1 MLFMAS
7 YPIPFRSL
15 SAVAAGFL
23 ALGLSSARAETPAAA
38 AKFHREIEPLL
49 QNYCYEC
56 HGDGAKKGKVSFDT
70 FGSDKDIFANPTLW
84 LTALKNVRA
93 GLMPPPEDS
102 DAASRPTADEIKKLE
117 TWIKFDAF
125 GIDPANPDPG
135 RVTVRRLN
143 RAEYRNSIRDLMGVD
158 FASDIEFPPDDTGHG
173 FDNLGEV
180 LTVSPLLLEKYLQA
194 AEEIVDK
201 AVPRVSR
208 VPIKRVIAAR
218 DFRREERAAPVDG
231 VEKEKVPEPA
241 ADAPQ
246 LSNAERETARRDLNV
261 RRGGK
266 SSHTFTI
273 TQAGTYKLSFE
284 ASVRSTFDFDTGRA
298 NAIVYVDGVEKQR
311 TEVVWGSKN
320 IRFESE
326 QTWTEG
332 AHQLTFEVE
341 PLTPTAPNPVDP
353 PPFQFQRPPEVALPA
368 VAAVAVAAP
377 GATPVVTA
385 TPAVTATP
393 NAVVAV
399 ADPATPGNPAAPAAA
414 GRRGAAGGRGINGN
428 APRPVSRSVDLRI
441 TSAELIGPMDEKL
454 WVPPENYR
462 RFFAGDPP
470 SDPKARDAF
479 AEKVLRDFTTKAFR
493 RPVDDAKVTQLV
505 SVARSVYS
513 QPNKKFEDGIA
524 RAIMGV
530 LASPRFL
537 FRIEEPAASEAKL
550 PFASVDEY
558 ALASRLSY
566 FLWSSMPDEE
576 LFRLAAQGELR
587 KQLPQQFARMLKDS
601 KSQAFVKNFPG
612 QWLQARDIESVPI
625 NAKAVLGLGDV
636 RGNRASPIDLN
647 AALRRMMRSETE
659 MYFEY
664 VLRENRSVLEF
675 IESDYA
681 FLNGRLATHYG
692 VPGVTGEEIKK
703 VTLPPDSPRGGML
716 TQGTVLAVTSNPTRT
731 SPVKRGLFVLENF
744 LGTPPPPPPPDIPA
758 LEESQKATDGR
769 ELTLREALASHRSNA
784 LCASCHARMD
794 PLGFAL
800 ENFNAMGNWRELD
813 AKQPIDPA
821 GKLATGE
828 PFANI
833 RELKHVLTHER
844 HSDYYRCLTE
854 KMLIYAL
861 GRSLDYYDVQ
871 TVDEIVARLEQDGGH
886 FSTLLEGVINSVPF
900 QKQRNLRASPGS
912 TADASAAPASTVAQ
926 VSIHST
932 DLN

>member
-1 MLFMAS
+1 MAS
-7 YPIPFRSL
+7 YPIPFRSF
-15 SAVAAGFL
+15 SAVAIGLFAAGL
-23 ALGLSSARAETPAAA
+23 NSAGAETPAAA
-38 AKFHREIEPLL
+38 PQFHREIEPLL
-49 QNYCYEC
+49 QKYCYEC

-70 FGSDKDIFANPTLW
+70 FASDKDIFANPTLW

-93 GLMPPPEDS
+93 GLMPPPEDT
-102 DAASRPTADEIKKLE
+102 DASSRPTAEEIKKLE
-117 TWIKFDAF
+117 TWIKFEAF

-143 RAEYRNSIRDLMGVD
+143 RSEYRNTIRDLMGVD

-208 VPIKRVIAAR
+208 TPIKRVIAAR
-218 DFRREERAAPVDG
+218 DFRREDRAPPEGAP
-231 VEKEKVPEPA
+231 KAPEPA
-241 ADAPQ
+241 ADAT
-246 LSNAERETARRDLNV
+246 NAERENARRNLNV

-266 SSHTFTI
+266 ASHTFNI

-284 ASVRSTFDFDTGRA
+284 ANVNSTFDFDTGRA
-298 NAIVYVDGVEKQR
+298 NAIVYVDGIEKQR
-311 TEVVWGSKN
+311 TEVVWGSKS
-320 IRFESE
+320 IKFESE
-326 QTWTEG
+326 QTWAPGE
-332 AHQLTFEVE
+332 HQLTFEVE
-341 PLTPTAPNPVDP
+341 PLTPSGPNPADP
-353 PPFQFQRPPEVALPA
+353 PPFQRPSEDPVQLPRPGA
-368 VAAVAVAAP
+368 VAA
-377 GATPVVTA
+377 GAA
-385 TPAVTATP
+385 TPA
-393 NAVVAV
+393 
-399 ADPATPGNPAAPAAA
+399 PAARDGAAAAPAEGAPANSVVAAA
-414 GRRGAAGGRGINGN
+414 GAGAGANGRAGRGNNPQGR
-428 APRPVSRSVDLRI
+428 RPVNRSVDLRI
-441 TSAELIGPMDEKL
+441 TSAELIGPMDEKQ
-454 WVPPENYR
+454 WVPPDNYR
-462 RFFAGDPP
+462 RFFAEDVPADPRT
-470 SDPKARDAF
+470 RDAF
-479 AEKVLRDFTTKAFR
+479 AGKVLRDFTTKAFR
-493 RPVDDAKVTQLV
+493 RPVEDAKVKQLV
-505 SVARSVYS
+505 AVASNVYT
-513 QPNKKFEDGIA
+513 QPGKKFEDGIA

-537 FRIEEPAASEAKL
+537 FRIEEPVAAEAKL
-550 PFASVDEY
+550 PFAAVDEY
-558 ALASRLSY
+558 SLASRLSY
-566 FLWSSMPDEE
+566 FVWSSMPDEE

-625 NAKAVLGLGDV
+625 NARAVLGLGNV
-636 RGNRASPIDLN
+636 RGNNALPQDLN
-647 AALRRMMRSETE
+647 AALRRMMRTETE
-659 MYFEY
+659 MYFEH

-675 IESDYA
+675 VESDYT
-681 FLNGRLATHYG
+681 FLNARLATHYG
-692 VPGVTGEEIKK
+692 VPGVTGEEIRK
-703 VTLPPDSPRGGML
+703 VVLPPDSPRGGML

-731 SPVKRGLFVLENF
+731 SPVKRGLFVLENI

-769 ELTLREALASHRSNA
+769 ELTLREALAAHRENS
-784 LCASCHARMD
+784 LCASCHNRMD

-828 PFANI
+828 AFKNI
-833 RELKHVLTHER
+833 RELKRVLTHER
-844 HSDYYRCLTE
+844 RLDYYRCITE

-871 TVDEIVARLEQDGGH
+871 TVDQIVARLEADGGH
-886 FSTLLEGVINSVPF
+886 FSTLLDGVINSVPF
-900 QKQRNLRASPGS
+900 QKQRNLRAGS
-912 TADASAAPASTVAQ
+912 SATADASAVPASTMAQ
-926 VSIHST
+926 VSRHST